1 MESGN
6 ALITVVVI
14 VLVGGLLVVFPMYM
28 IANQNDKI
36 AQNILATETTNLVND
51 IITTG
56 EFTRE
61 KLDKYDQK
69 ISATGYAFDTEYTI
83 MILDENPSKKEILA
97 NSTKIGENVFIVVQK
112 TQVDEL
118 LNNQQGKMLLKPG
131 DRVNIRSTIKTS
143 TLSMD
148 LGSFL
153 FGASSKDIKNMAAE
167 SSGVV
172 TK

>member
-14 VLVGGLLVVFPMYM
+14 VLVGGLLFIFPMNM

-36 AQNILATETTNLVND
+36 AQNILTTEITNLVND
-51 IITTG
+51 VITTG
-56 EFTRE
+56 ECTPE

-83 MILDENPSKKEILA
+83 MILDENPSRKEILA

-112 TQVDEL
+112 TQIDEL
-118 LNNQQGKMLLKPG
+118 LKSQGKIILKPG
-131 DRVNIRSTIKTS
+131 DRFSAKSTIKTS
-143 TLSMD
+143 TLSID
-148 LGSFL
+148 LSSFL

-167 SSGVV
+167 YSGVV

>member
-1 MESGN
+1 MQSSTSTII
-6 ALITVVVI
+6 AIFVAAVLLFVVPLVTLTERNDNVVQENVKVI
-14 VLVGGLLVVFPMYM
+14 VEEFV
-28 IANQNDKI
+28 
-36 AQNILATETTNLVND
+36 TD
-51 IITTG
+51 IKNTG
-56 EFTRE
+56 ELTIE
-61 KLDKYDQK
+61 KYQDFENRLA
-69 ISATGYAFDTEYTI
+69 ATGNVYDIE
-83 MILDENPSKKEILA
+83 MELQILDENPGKKTMQA
-97 NSTKIGENVFIVVQK
+97 NYTKIGENVFIVVQK